1 MKRQIYRV
9 LLGLIIGGITVYVI
23 KKLEMTGITYAD
35 FLPLIAIS
43 IYFVYQNYQLQK
55 KQSNLYK
62 KKIEGIDKSQ
72 TVAIDNYLISK
83 SETENNLVLVRNE
96 LFWIDEV
103 HEDSIENL
111 LENFIH
117 DFKKLIE
124 SDNVLKNRMQSN
136 YLEFTLI
143 DNVNNNRILAQKRVN
158 YDEL

>member
-9 LLGLIIGGITVYVI
+9 LLGLIIGGITVYVVKI
-23 KKLEMTGITYAD
+23 LEMKGITYAD
-35 FLPLIAIS
+35 FLPLIAIA

-124 SDNVLKNRMQSN
+124 SDNILKNRMQSN

>member
-35 FLPLIAIS
+35 FLPLIAIA

-103 HEDSIENL
+103 HENSIENL

>member
-9 LLGLIIGGITVYVI
+9 LLGLIIGGITVYVV
-23 KKLEMTGITYAD
+23 KKLEMKGITYAD
-35 FLPLIAIS
+35 FLPLIAIA

-96 LFWIDEV
+96 LFWIDKV
-103 HEDSIENL
+103 HENSIENL

>member
-9 LLGLIIGGITVYVI
+9 LLGLIIGGITVYLI

-35 FLPLIAIS
+35 FLPLIAIA

-103 HEDSIENL
+103 HENSIENL

>member
-9 LLGLIIGGITVYVI
+9 LLGLIIGGVTVYVI

-35 FLPLIAIS
+35 FLPLIAIA

-103 HEDSIENL
+103 HENSIENL

>member
-9 LLGLIIGGITVYVI
+9 LLGLIIGGITVYVVKI
-23 KKLEMTGITYAD
+23 LEMKGITYAD
-35 FLPLIAIS
+35 FLPLIAIA

>member
-35 FLPLIAIS
+35 FLPLIAIA

>member
-9 LLGLIIGGITVYVI
+9 LLGLIIGGITVHVVKI
-23 KKLEMTGITYAD
+23 LEMKVITYAD
-35 FLPLIAIS
+35 FLPLIAIV

>member
-9 LLGLIIGGITVYVI
+9 LLGLIIGGITVYVV
-23 KKLEMTGITYAD
+23 KMLEMKGITYAD
-35 FLPLIAIS
+35 FLPLIAIA
-43 IYFVYQNYQLQK
+43 IYFVYQNYQFQK